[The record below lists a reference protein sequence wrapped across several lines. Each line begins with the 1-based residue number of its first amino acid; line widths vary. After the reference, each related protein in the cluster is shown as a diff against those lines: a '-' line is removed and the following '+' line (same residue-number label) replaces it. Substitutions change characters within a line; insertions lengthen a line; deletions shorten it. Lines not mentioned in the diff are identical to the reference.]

1 MPDARRPAPD
11 TRRARV
17 DAIRNAILWLW
28 WKPLVVFLSLTLL
41 ATAPWWGPRA
51 LAPLAYFRVRRVEV
65 EGARF
70 LTLQD
75 VLARLRVDTARSVW
89 DDVGPLERRV
99 GAHPQVRSVR
109 IGRKLPG
116 TLVVSITEN
125 LPIALTPAKDALTPV
140 DASGRLL
147 PIDPSRAGVDLPIV
161 PRVDTMVLRV
171 LAEIRAGA
179 PALFDRI
186 SDARRSGHDDV
197 LLRFA
202 TLRVLVRP
210 DVGVARLSDIVPV
223 EQDLVKKS
231 RHVTELDLRYRD
243 QVVARLQ

>member
-1 MPDARRPAPD
+1 MSDARTALI
-11 TRRARV
+11 
-17 DAIRNAILWLW
+17 DALRWLW
-28 WKPLVVFLSLTLL
+28 WKPLAVFLVL
-41 ATAPWWGPRA
+41 AVVATSPWWGPPA
-51 LAPLAYFRVRRVEV
+51 LAPLSYFRVRRVEI

-70 LTLQD
+70 LAPQD
-75 VLARLRVDTARSVW
+75 VLARLRIDTTRSVW
-89 DDVGPLERRV
+89 DDVRPLERRV
-99 GAHPQVRSVR
+99 AAHPQVRSVR
-109 IGRKLPG
+109 VERKLPG
-116 TLVVSITEN
+116 TLVVYVTEN

-147 PIDPSRAGVDLPIV
+147 PIDPSRVGVDLPVV

-171 LAEIRAGA
+171 LADIRAGA

-223 EQDLVKKS
+223 EQDLVKKNH
-231 RHVTELDLRYRD
+231 HVTELDLRFRD
-243 QVVARLQ
+243 QVVARVQ